1 MSRTGKLVVSYEVDP
16 PSMTYNDELENLEQR
31 IRDIITPFSEA
42 FDEMSEDRSK
52 CLIQTANTFI
62 FRILN
67 MTAKTFNNLLES
79 LRDASTDGWLL
90 VYGGLDGDKS
100 IMLEIQNEQV
110 ITERVRRLMDDLND
124 FSDDLDEYSEDVDD
138 D

>member
-1 MSRTGKLVVSYEVDP
+1 MGSTGKLVVSYEVDP

-31 IRDIITPFSEA
+31 IRDILTPFSEA
-42 FDEMSEDRSK
+42 FEEMSEDRSK
-52 CLIQTANTFI
+52 CLIHKGNTFI

-67 MTAKTFNNLLES
+67 MTAITFNNLLES
-79 LRDASTDGWLL
+79 LRDASTGGWLL

-124 FSDDLDEYSEDVDD
+124 FSDDNDIPL
-138 D
+138 

>member
-1 MSRTGKLVVSYEVDP
+1 MGSTGKLVVSYEVDP

-31 IRDIITPFSEA
+31 IKDILTPFSEA
-42 FDEMSEDRSK
+42 FDEMSEDRSQ

-62 FRILN
+62 LRILN
-67 MTAKTFNNLLES
+67 MSERTFNDLLES

-124 FSDDLDEYSEDVDD
+124 FSDDNDIPL
-138 D
+138 